1 VSHWKSNNQLQE
13 IAVPVL
19 NESVL
24 FELGKAL
31 LAGGGATAQEATIVA
46 RSLVDANL
54 RGHDSHGVMRIPF
67 YVKQVQEGR
76 LTAGSTLTVEHET
89 PATIVADGHWGFGQ
103 VLSAQL
109 MSKLMDKAAQV
120 GIASGTLRQSA
131 HIGRLGEY
139 AEMATARGMAAIIC
153 ANTHGAAQ
161 RVAPV
166 GGKRPRLGTNPLCM
180 GVPGGK
186 DGPFILDFGTS
197 ATAEGKVRVKKIA
210 GQQVPLG
217 WILDPEGK
225 PTTDPNQLYGDPPG
239 TILPMGGDQ
248 AYKGFGLAFMIE
260 MLCGALSGG
269 QCSYP
274 NPPPPIGNCAFFI
287 VIDPQQYAGFEH
299 LQREIT
305 QLEDYT
311 RSVPLMDGASEI
323 TLPGDPERRTLA
335 KRRLE
340 GIPIDEG
347 NWKALLALAAEL
359 KITPPQL

>member
-1 VSHWKSNNQLQE
+1 LNHVHSSLWEFL
-13 IAVPVL
+13 VPVL
-19 NESVL
+19 QDLPLYE
-24 FELGKAL
+24 FGKAL
-31 LAGGGATAQEATIVA
+31 LAGGGATPGEAGIVA

-67 YVKQVQEGR
+67 YVKQVQDGR
-76 LTAGSTLTVEHET
+76 LTAGAALNIVHET
-89 PATIVADGHWGFGQ
+89 TGTVIGDGNWGFGQ
-103 VLSAQL
+103 VLSQQL
-109 MSKLMDKAAQV
+109 MGRLIDKAAGV

-139 AEMATARGMAAIIC
+139 AEMATERGMAAIIC

-166 GGKRPRLGTNPLCM
+166 GGKRPRLGTNPLCVGM
-180 GVPGGK
+180 PGGK
-186 DGPFILDFGTS
+186 EGPFVLDFGTS

-248 AYKGFGLAFMIE
+248 AYKGFGLAFMVE

-287 VIDPQQYAGFEH
+287 VIDPQHYAGYEH
-299 LQREIT
+299 LKHEIAG
-305 QLEDYT
+305 LEEYV
-311 RSVPLMDGASEI
+311 RNVPLMDGASEV

-335 KRRLE
+335 KRKVE
-340 GIPIDEG
+340 GIPVDDG
-347 NWKALLALAAEL
+347 NWKALLALAQEL
-359 KITPPQL
+359 KVTPPTV

>member
-1 VSHWKSNNQLQE
+1 M
-13 IAVPVL
+13 PVL
-19 NESVL
+19 QDSPL
-24 FELGKAL
+24 FEFGKAL
-31 LAGGGATAQEATIVA
+31 LAGGGATQAEAAIVA

-76 LTAGSTLTVEHET
+76 LKSGSNLAVVHET
-89 PATIVADGHWGFGQ
+89 PGTLIGDGSWGFGQ
-103 VLSAQL
+103 VLSQQL
-109 MSKLMDKAAQV
+109 MERLIDKAAQV

-166 GGKRPRLGTNPLCM
+166 GGKRPRLGTNPLCVGM
-180 GVPGGK
+180 PGGK
-186 DGPFILDFGTS
+186 DGPFVLDFGTS
-197 ATAEGKVRVKKIA
+197 ATAEGKVRVKKIG
-210 GQQVPLG
+210 GQPVPLG
-217 WILDPEGK
+217 WILDPDGN

-248 AYKGFGLAFMIE
+248 AYKGFGLAFMVE

-287 VIDPQQYAGFEH
+287 VIDPRHYAGYEH
-299 LQREIT
+299 LQQEVAS
-305 QLEDYT
+305 LEEYV
-311 RSVPLMDGASEI
+311 RSVPLIEGASGVM
-323 TLPGDPERRTLA
+323 LPGDPERLTLA
-335 KRRLE
+335 KRLAD

-347 NWKALLALAAEL
+347 NWKALLALAQEL
-359 KITPPQL
+359 KVAVPG